1 MLIYDDFIKKY
12 WVIIQKFF
20 FAFLNVFPLLS
31 MSVPNF
37 KSINSSSLSKKKYG
51 GGNVTPTSPQRL
63 GGWNTSMG
71 IWLIESAEPSDTLN
85 YKLFFKHWIIQTI
98 LHVILL
104 LTFVRNKIFCS
115 KNSYILHF
123 LDLVWGERHSELQY

>member
-51 GGNVTPTSPQRL
+51 GGNVTPTSRQRL
-63 GGWNTSMG
+63 GG
-71 IWLIESAEPSDTLN
+71 
-85 YKLFFKHWIIQTI
+85 
-98 LHVILL
+98 
-104 LTFVRNKIFCS
+104 
-115 KNSYILHF
+115 
-123 LDLVWGERHSELQY
+123 